1 MPSLSITQPLL
12 IPSADGER
20 DSTSRID
27 LPPVFWVGRS
37 SLCNLVVTDDDSVSR
52 LHAILEREG
61 TKYVLSDMKSL
72 NGTWVNGRSIRRTVL
87 NEGDKISIS
96 LTKLVFSESN
106 VNQPFGIGQAYHLGT
121 LGSIY
126 RIFPSDSLDQTLM
139 QESRVSSIE
148 SPAERV
154 HLEFFLRVALDR
166 VIHVLQADLA
176 IVFLNDEKDGSPVPT
191 AVRGFRDGN
200 YTDLPLPEEAPLFL
214 EDAAGAKVVTEDPE
228 PRTLGKV
235 LRQTLTLK
243 LPDWVSK
250 PAKPQPRV
258 RIRSSDSWRLTVPIG
273 VPDAPL
279 GWLGVQR
286 RLTMSPD
293 ALPFRS
299 DDGALLEEVAGG
311 LGAAILRFQD
321 PGRR

>member
-1 MPSLSITQPLL
+1 MPSLSITQPLAF
-12 IPSADGER
+12 PSPDGER
-20 DSTSRID
+20 DSTSRVD

-61 TKYVLSDMKSL
+61 SRYTLTDMKSL
-72 NGTWVNGRSIRRTVL
+72 NGTWVNGKSIRRTVL
-87 NEGDKISIS
+87 AEGDKISIS

-106 VNQPFGIGQAYHLGT
+106 IEQPVKNAQAFHLGT

-139 QESRVSSIE
+139 KESCAT
-148 SPAERV
+148 PGDKTAERV
-154 HLEFFLRVALDR
+154 HLDFFLRVALDR

-176 IVFLNDEKDGSPVPT
+176 IVFLIDPRDGSPIPS
-191 AVRGFRDGN
+191 AVRGIRDGLF
-200 YTDLPLPEEAPLFL
+200 TDLPLPEEAPLFL
-214 EDAAGAKVVTEDPE
+214 EDVAGAKVVTEDPG
-228 PRTLGKV
+228 PRSIGKV

-243 LPDWVSK
+243 LPDWVAK
-250 PAKPQPRV
+250 PAKPAPRV
-258 RIRSSDSWRLTVPIG
+258 RIRNSDSWRLTVPIG

-293 ALPFRS
+293 ALPFRP
-299 DDGALLEEVAGG
+299 DDEGLLEEVAGG
-311 LGAAILRFQD
+311 LGAAIVRFQD